1 MFLNKKKIQNLNS
14 MYLNLKKVIILIMS
28 KGKKPKSEERY
39 LAFHIS
45 KKKIGKIW
53 VKGNYFLNEKW
64 QSWWLK
70 KQILTFL
77 NEKVQIQGK
86 DDFHIS

>member
-45 KKKIGKIW
+45 KKKLAKSEL
-53 VKGNYFLNEKW
+53 KGIIFLMKNDN
-64 QSWWLK
+64 L
-70 KQILTFL
+70 
-77 NEKVQIQGK
+77 
-86 DDFHIS
+86 DD